1 MSTDSLRRTEERMRA
16 SVTAFANDLATIR
29 TGRATPAL
37 VEHVK
42 IDYDGVP
49 MPLNQLAS
57 ISAPD
62 ARMIVIHPWDKGSIA
77 PIEKGILKSELGLN
91 PTHDG
96 AVIRIAIPPLSEER
110 RQDLIKVVHKRGE
123 ERRIM
128 VRTIRRE
135 GMEDIKKLEKQKV
148 LSQDESKRALDRLQ
162 KVTDGFMARVDEIV
176 ADKEAEIK
184 EV

>member
-1 MSTDSLRRTEERMRA
+1 MRV

-62 ARMIVIHPWDKGSIA
+62 ARMIVIHPWDKGTIA
-77 PIEKGILKSELGLN
+77 HIEKGILKSELGLN

-96 AVIRIAIPPLSEER
+96 AVVRIAIPPLNEER

-128 VRTIRRE
+128 LRTIRRE
-135 GMEDIKKLEKQKV
+135 GLEDIKKLEKQKT

-162 KVTDGFMARVDEIV
+162 KVTDGFMVRVDEII